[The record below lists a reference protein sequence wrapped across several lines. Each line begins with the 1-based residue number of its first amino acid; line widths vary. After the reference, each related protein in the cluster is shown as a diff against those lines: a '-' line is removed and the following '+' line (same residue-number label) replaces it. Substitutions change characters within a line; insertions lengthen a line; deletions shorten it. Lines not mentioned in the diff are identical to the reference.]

1 MKTNI
6 NTFEDVIYAIVLQFQ
21 KAEKAQKK
29 VWCQWIDEGLDQ
41 RLGV

>member
-1 MKTNI
+1 MKIT
-6 NTFEDVIYAIVLQFQ
+6 TPFE